1 MLQPDDLKD
10 LAFKGIS
17 PSAIE
22 EQLERFRKGF
32 PYLRISDVATVEN
45 HGILRLDLTQEKYY
59 EAEWEDF
66 LSRGGEVEK
75 FVPASGAASRMFKNL
90 FAFVSAG
97 QEAPSDDFMK
107 SFFEGIER
115 FAFFPALDAACRKCY
130 GQGVREMLADGCY
143 INVVK
148 CLISDEGLNY
158 GAMPKGL
165 LQFHR
170 HGEEVHTP
178 LEEHLEE
185 GAQYAADKEGKV
197 NIHFT
202 VSPEHRSAFEA
213 MLAEKVSALE
223 EQWGVSFHV
232 TLSEQKPSTDTLAVT
247 LDNQPYRENGHL
259 VFRPAGHGALIENL
273 NEMDADVV
281 FIKNIDNVVP
291 TSLRE
296 TTVRY
301 KKIIGGCLVK
311 LQRQIAS
318 YIQQLRSGR
327 YTSSDLQEMLSYL
340 HDTLNVRHESVGVE
354 DTTVLAE
361 YLLSKFNRPLRVC
374 GVVKNDGEPGGGPYI
389 TYNADNTTSPQIL
402 EAAQI
407 DPTDTAMTALAKSGS
422 HFNPVDLVCYIKDV
436 DGKKFDL
443 KRFVDKDTGLIS
455 EKSKS
460 GVTVKALELPGLWNG
475 SMSDWNTI
483 FLEVPLETFNPVK
496 TVNDLLRPQHQ
507 G

>member
-32 PYLRISDVATVEN
+32 PYLRISDVATVDN
-45 HGILRLDLTQEKYY
+45 HSILRLDLTQEKYY

-107 SFFEGIER
+107 SFFAGIEK

-130 GQGVREMLADGCY
+130 GQGVREMLADGRY

-202 VSPEHRSAFEA
+202 VSPEHRSAFES

-281 FIKNIDNVVP
+281 FIKNI
-291 TSLRE
+291 
-296 TTVRY
+296 
-301 KKIIGGCLVK
+301 
-311 LQRQIAS
+311 
-318 YIQQLRSGR
+318 
-327 YTSSDLQEMLSYL
+327 
-340 HDTLNVRHESVGVE
+340 
-354 DTTVLAE
+354 
-361 YLLSKFNRPLRVC
+361 
-374 GVVKNDGEPGGGPYI
+374 
-389 TYNADNTTSPQIL
+389 
-402 EAAQI
+402 
-407 DPTDTAMTALAKSGS
+407 
-422 HFNPVDLVCYIKDV
+422 
-436 DGKKFDL
+436 
-443 KRFVDKDTGLIS
+443 
-455 EKSKS
+455 
-460 GVTVKALELPGLWNG
+460 
-475 SMSDWNTI
+475 
-483 FLEVPLETFNPVK
+483 
-496 TVNDLLRPQHQ
+496 
-507 G
+507 

>member
-90 FAFVSAG
+90 FAF
-97 QEAPSDDFMK
+97 
-107 SFFEGIER
+107 
-115 FAFFPALDAACRKCY
+115 FPALDAACRKCY
-130 GQGVREMLADGCY
+130 GQGVREMLADGRY

-232 TLSEQKPSTDTLAVT
+232 TLSEQKP
-247 LDNQPYRENGHL
+247 YRENGHL

-340 HDTLNVRHESVGVE
+340 HDTLNVHHE
-354 DTTVLAE
+354 
-361 YLLSKFNRPLRVC
+361 
-374 GVVKNDGEPGGGPYI
+374 
-389 TYNADNTTSPQIL
+389 
-402 EAAQI
+402 
-407 DPTDTAMTALAKSGS
+407 
-422 HFNPVDLVCYIKDV
+422 
-436 DGKKFDL
+436 
-443 KRFVDKDTGLIS
+443 
-455 EKSKS
+455 
-460 GVTVKALELPGLWNG
+460 
-475 SMSDWNTI
+475 
-483 FLEVPLETFNPVK
+483 
-496 TVNDLLRPQHQ
+496 
-507 G
+507 

>member
-32 PYLRISDVATVEN
+32 PYLRISDVATVDN

-107 SFFEGIER
+107 SFFEGIEK

-130 GQGVREMLADGCY
+130 GQGVREMLADGRY

-185 GAQYAADKEGKV
+185 GAQYAADKEDRK
-197 NIHFT
+197 
-202 VSPEHRSAFEA
+202 
-213 MLAEKVSALE
+213 
-223 EQWGVSFHV
+223 
-232 TLSEQKPSTDTLAVT
+232 ST
-247 LDNQPYRENGHL
+247 R
-259 VFRPAGHGALIENL
+259 L
-273 NEMDADVV
+273 N
-281 FIKNIDNVVP
+281 
-291 TSLRE
+291 
-296 TTVRY
+296 
-301 KKIIGGCLVK
+301 
-311 LQRQIAS
+311 
-318 YIQQLRSGR
+318 
-327 YTSSDLQEMLSYL
+327 SS
-340 HDTLNVRHESVGVE
+340 H
-354 DTTVLAE
+354 
-361 YLLSKFNRPLRVC
+361 
-374 GVVKNDGEPGGGPYI
+374 
-389 TYNADNTTSPQIL
+389 
-402 EAAQI
+402 
-407 DPTDTAMTALAKSGS
+407 
-422 HFNPVDLVCYIKDV
+422 
-436 DGKKFDL
+436 
-443 KRFVDKDTGLIS
+443 
-455 EKSKS
+455 
-460 GVTVKALELPGLWNG
+460 
-475 SMSDWNTI
+475 
-483 FLEVPLETFNPVK
+483 
-496 TVNDLLRPQHQ
+496 
-507 G
+507 

>member
-1 MLQPDDLKD
+1 
-10 LAFKGIS
+10 
-17 PSAIE
+17 
-22 EQLERFRKGF
+22 
-32 PYLRISDVATVEN
+32 
-45 HGILRLDLTQEKYY
+45 
-59 EAEWEDF
+59 
-66 LSRGGEVEK
+66 
-75 FVPASGAASRMFKNL
+75 MFKNL
-90 FAFVSAG
+90 FDFVSEG
-97 QEAPSDDFMK
+97 QEDRSDDFMK
-107 SFFEGIER
+107 SFFEGLEQ
-115 FAFFPALDAACRKCY
+115 FAFFPALDAACRTCY
-130 GQGVREMLADGCY
+130 GPGVRELLADGRY

-301 KKIIGGCLVK
+301 KKIIGGSLV
-311 LQRQIAS
+311 
-318 YIQQLRSGR
+318 
-327 YTSSDLQEMLSYL
+327 
-340 HDTLNVRHESVGVE
+340 
-354 DTTVLAE
+354 
-361 YLLSKFNRPLRVC
+361 
-374 GVVKNDGEPGGGPYI
+374 
-389 TYNADNTTSPQIL
+389 
-402 EAAQI
+402 
-407 DPTDTAMTALAKSGS
+407 
-422 HFNPVDLVCYIKDV
+422 
-436 DGKKFDL
+436 
-443 KRFVDKDTGLIS
+443 
-455 EKSKS
+455 
-460 GVTVKALELPGLWNG
+460 
-475 SMSDWNTI
+475 
-483 FLEVPLETFNPVK
+483 
-496 TVNDLLRPQHQ
+496 
-507 G
+507 